1 MASQSNHHQATNFWF
16 GFSLGI
22 ATCAAGVY
30 FFGTKSGRKTL
41 KNILDVTEDFEGS
54 FEDIIKEV
62 EKEKEPVKKIASTI
76 STVIDKVKSF
86 SP

>member
-1 MASQSNHHQATNFWF
+1 MADQNNHKATNFWF

-22 ATCAAGVY
+22 LTCGTAGY
-30 FFGTKSGRKTL
+30 LFGTKNGRKTL
-41 KNILDVTEDFEGS
+41 KNLLDLTENLEGNLT
-54 FEDIIKEV
+54 DIIQEL
-62 EKEKEPVKKIASTI
+62 ENEKEPVKKIASTI

>member
-1 MASQSNHHQATNFWF
+1 MADQNNHKATNFWF

-22 ATCAAGVY
+22 LACGTGMY
-30 FFGTKSGRKTL
+30 LFGTKNGRKTL
-41 KNILDVTEDFEGS
+41 KNLLDLTEDLEGNLV
-54 FEDIIKEV
+54 DIIQEL
-62 EKEKEPVKKIASTI
+62 ENEKEPVKKIASTI

>member
-1 MASQSNHHQATNFWF
+1 MADQSSHKATNFWF

-22 ATCAAGVY
+22 LACGTLGY
-30 FFGTKSGRKTL
+30 LFGTKNGRKTL
-41 KNILDVTEDFEGS
+41 KNLLDLTENLE
-54 FEDIIKEV
+54 ENLLDIIQEL

-76 STVIDKVKSF
+76 TNVIDKVKSF